1 MSLHMVDSVDTDF
14 FLIKIEHGSN
24 LYGHAIG
31 TLSEVVGRIAEQEY
45 ASREGKEA
53 EVIDVWH
60 LSYGM
65 PMLVHV
71 EFKRHD
77 PIGFVEVIFTWDQGN
92 PHTRKITSRRESG
105 YFKISEA

>member
-1 MSLHMVDSVDTDF
+1 MALHMIDSVGTDM
-14 FLIKIEHGSN
+14 FLIKVERGGS
-24 LYGHAIG
+24 LYAHAVG
-31 TLSEVVGRIAEQEY
+31 TLSDVVDRISEQEY
-45 ASREGKEA
+45 ASREGEEA
-53 EVIDVWH
+53 DVIEVWH